1 MSPFRTS
8 LRYQSPWTIRLLTC
22 HSKIRFETAAQASYR
37 AWILS
42 VIFFCHYKILRQNS
56 VQQNCTTV
64 IFTFVPKLVRPCCV
78 ILGFCIIYAYPI
90 TLFLNHHLTA
100 QRARNSR
107 FHCVLSCGP
116 QYTRKQNTDQKDAD
130 QVRWYRQPSE
140 ASLSLY
146 RVGQ

>member
-8 LRYQSPWTIRLLTC
+8 LRYQGPWTIRLLTC
-22 HSKIRFETAAQASYR
+22 HSKIWFETAAQASYR

-42 VIFFCHYKILRQNS
+42 VIFFFCHYKILRQNS

-90 TLFLNHHLTA
+90 TLFFKSPLNSTA
-100 QRARNSR
+100 GEELPIPLR
-107 FHCVLSCGP
+107 P
-116 QYTRKQNTDQKDAD
+116 QLWPSIHQKTEHWSKGCWSSALISPT
-130 QVRWYRQPSE
+130 QQGLAISV
-140 ASLSLY
+140 
-146 RVGQ
+146 